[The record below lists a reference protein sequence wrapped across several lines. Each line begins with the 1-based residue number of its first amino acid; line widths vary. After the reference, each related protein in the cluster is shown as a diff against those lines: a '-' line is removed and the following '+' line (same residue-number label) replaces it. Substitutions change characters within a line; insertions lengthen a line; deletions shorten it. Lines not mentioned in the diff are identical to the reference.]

1 MKRVFSYLKPYL
13 LLCFL
18 AQLAMIGEV
27 TMDLMQPSLMSRIV
41 DDGVLGLHNNG
52 VGDLGLVISMGGRM
66 IGLVVLGA
74 CCGILC
80 GVLSTIASQ
89 KFANDVRK
97 SCFRRVMDLSFEQT
111 DRFSTGSLVTRLT
124 NDVTQMQAMVGS
136 FTRGIR
142 GPVFF
147 VGGIWFMLGLDLS
160 FGAVVACAL
169 PLVFLTVIYFL
180 GKAAPIF
187 TQLQEKLDKVNSVMQ
202 ENVSGA
208 RVVKAYVQE
217 DREQRRFGEANQA
230 LVDTQLKALTF
241 FACMS
246 PIMNIIMNAAVVAI
260 IYVGGIQV
268 KAGNVTPGNV
278 MAAITYSAQILGSIT
293 SMAMI
298 FQHVTRGAASAKRL
312 AEVLETTPALQDGPG
327 AEVSEPGAVEFRGV
341 SFGYPG
347 SRETILHDVNLTI
360 RPGETVGIM
369 GSTGSGKSSLAALI
383 PRFYEPTEGQVL
395 VGGVDVRNYKLQD
408 LRGRVSVALQKS
420 ELFRGTIADNIAM
433 GREGAS
439 EADLTSAAGTAQAME
454 FIRQKE
460 GGFDAQVAERG
471 MSLSGG
477 QKQRVAISR
486 AVLKEADILIL
497 DDATSALDLKTEAD
511 FYAALRERAPGMTK
525 IVIAQ
530 RVASVKGA
538 DRIAIL
544 EGGTIIACAPHE
556 ELLRT
561 CEVYRDI
568 YNSQMKGAEQ
578 YA

>member
-1 MKRVFSYLKPYL
+1 MKRVFPYLKPYL
-13 LLCFL
+13 LLCLL

-52 VGDLGLVISMGGRM
+52 VGDLGLVISLGARM

-80 GVLSTIASQ
+80 GVFSTIASQ

-97 SCFRRVMDLSFEQT
+97 NCFRRVMDLSFEQT

-217 DREQRRFGEANQA
+217 AREEARFGEANQA

-246 PIMNIIMNAAVVAI
+246 PVMNIIMNAAVGAI

-268 KAGNVTPGNV
+268 KAGSVTPGNV

-293 SMAMI
+293 AMAMI
-298 FQHVTRGAASAKRL
+298 FQNMTRGAASAKRL
-312 AEVLETTPALQDGPG
+312 AEVLETAPALQDGTG
-327 AEVSEPGAVEFRGV
+327 AEVSEPGAVEFRNV

-347 SRETILHDVNLTI
+347 SRETILHNVNLTI
-360 RPGETVGIM
+360 RPGETIGIM

-395 VGGVDVRNYKLQD
+395 VGGADVRDYKLRD
-408 LRGRVSVALQKS
+408 LRGRVSIALQKS

-433 GREGAS
+433 GREGAA
-439 EADLTSAAGTAQAME
+439 EADLASAAKTAQAME

-511 FYAALRERAPGMTK
+511 FYAALREQSPGMTK

>member
-1 MKRVFSYLKPYL
+1 
-13 LLCFL
+13 
-18 AQLAMIGEV
+18 
-27 TMDLMQPSLMSRIV
+27 
-41 DDGVLGLHNNG
+41 
-52 VGDLGLVISMGGRM
+52 
-66 IGLVVLGA
+66 
-74 CCGILC
+74 
-80 GVLSTIASQ
+80 
-89 KFANDVRK
+89 
-97 SCFRRVMDLSFEQT
+97 
-111 DRFSTGSLVTRLT
+111 
-124 NDVTQMQAMVGS
+124 
-136 FTRGIR
+136 
-142 GPVFF
+142 
-147 VGGIWFMLGLDLS
+147 
-160 FGAVVACAL
+160 
-169 PLVFLTVIYFL
+169 
-180 GKAAPIF
+180 
-187 TQLQEKLDKVNSVMQ
+187 
-202 ENVSGA
+202 
-208 RVVKAYVQE
+208 
-217 DREQRRFGEANQA
+217 
-230 LVDTQLKALTF
+230 
-241 FACMS
+241 
-246 PIMNIIMNAAVVAI
+246 MNIIMNAAVVAI

-268 KAGNVTPGNV
+268 KAGSVTPGNV

-293 SMAMI
+293 AMAMI
-298 FQHVTRGAASAKRL
+298 FQNMTRGAASAKRL
-312 AEVLETTPALQDGPG
+312 AEVLETAPALQDGTG
-327 AEVSEPGAVEFRGV
+327 AEVSEPGAVEFRNV

-347 SRETILHDVNLTI
+347 SRETILHNVNLTI
-360 RPGETVGIM
+360 RPGETIGIM

-395 VGGVDVRNYKLQD
+395 VGGADVRDYKLRD
-408 LRGRVSVALQKS
+408 LRGRVSIALQKS

-433 GREGAS
+433 GREGAA
-439 EADLTSAAGTAQAME
+439 EADLASAAKTAQAME

-511 FYAALRERAPGMTK
+511 FYAALREQSPGMTK

>member
-1 MKRVFSYLKPYL
+1 MKRVFPYLKPYL
-13 LLCFL
+13 LLCLL

-52 VGDLGLVISMGGRM
+52 VGDLGLVISLGARM

-80 GVLSTIASQ
+80 GVFSTVASQ
-89 KFANDVRK
+89 KFSNDVRK
-97 SCFRRVMDLSFEQT
+97 DCFRRVMDLSFEQT

-217 DREQRRFGEANQA
+217 AREEARFGEANQA

-268 KAGNVTPGNV
+268 KAGSVTPGNV

-293 SMAMI
+293 AMAMI
-298 FQHVTRGAASAKRL
+298 FQNMTRGAASAKRL
-312 AEVLETTPALQDGPG
+312 AEVLETAPALQDGTG
-327 AEVSEPGAVEFRGV
+327 AEVSEPGAVEFRNV

-347 SRETILHDVNLTI
+347 SRETILHNVNLTI
-360 RPGETVGIM
+360 RPGETIGIM

-395 VGGVDVRNYKLQD
+395 VGGADVRDYKLRN
-408 LRGRVSVALQKS
+408 LRGRVSIALQKS

-433 GREGAS
+433 GREGAA
-439 EADLTSAAGTAQAME
+439 EADLASAAKTAQAME

-511 FYAALRERAPGMTK
+511 FYAALREQSPGMTK